1 MLSHAQPNET
11 NDKGMPE
18 DQQKARTTGG
28 LISKRCLCQGY
39 IYSLGARRLCIDET
53 IHTKDR
59 VLGEEV
65 LRGAEGSELY
75 AILAEIEIS
84 SRISLM
90 DSSSDSSS
98 AGE

>member
-53 IHTKDR
+53 KDR

-90 DSSSDSSS
+90 DSSSDSS

>member
-1 MLSHAQPNET
+1 MRSPTRPMIKECQKTSRKHALPVASYPREL
-11 NDKGMPE
+11 
-18 DQQKARTTGG
+18 RY
-28 LISKRCLCQGY
+28 LCQGY
-39 IYSLGARRLCIDET
+39 IYSLGARRLCIDEN